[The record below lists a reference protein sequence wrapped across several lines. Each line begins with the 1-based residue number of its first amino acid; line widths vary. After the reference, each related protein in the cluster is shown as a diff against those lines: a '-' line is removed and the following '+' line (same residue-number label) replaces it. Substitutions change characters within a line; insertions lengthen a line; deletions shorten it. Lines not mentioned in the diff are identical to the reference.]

1 MAIARP
7 RLQTLIVSV
16 VCIAAVAIVLLMSKS
31 DKSPN
36 QNIIALEEASSTETY
51 TNSDIGS
58 ASSSTDW
65 KKSFAS
71 GGVATSKSNST
82 STSITDGDNMTAIFG
97 KAALV
102 SYMALKQSGLNTDPN
117 SVDAAGQTVISSA
130 VNSKTPKLYVISD
143 LKTTL
148 RTDAKTLAAF
158 NAAVARSFSLYN
170 VKQNEVVIANL
181 AVAQKDFDLLKKI
194 APIVKNYQQII
205 DSLRNIQTPSVLSM
219 DMINLINGF
228 STMKFNAESLQV
240 LHSDPLRGLLGINN
254 YQDGVQQ
261 IIDAILSMRKN
272 MEARGGKLI
281 FDGTFIN
288 VMLSNS

>member
-16 VCIAAVAIVLLMSKS
+16 VCIAAVAVALFMTKNDRNSEE
-31 DKSPN
+31 
-36 QNIIALEEASSTETY
+36 NIIALGDTKPTETY
-51 TNSDIGS
+51 TTSDINN
-58 ASSSTDW
+58 SSSSADW
-65 KKSFAS
+65 KKSFADGKNS
-71 GGVATSKSNST
+71 TSNST
-82 STSITDGDNMTAIFG
+82 STSSFITDGDSMTAIFG

-102 SYMALKQSGLNTDPN
+102 SYMALKQTGMNTDTN
-117 SVDAAGQTVISSA
+117 SVDAAGQVVISTA
-130 VNSKTPKLYVISD
+130 VNSKTPKLYVLSE

-148 RTDAKTLAAF
+148 RADKDTLNTF
-158 NAAVARSFSLYN
+158 NTAIANSFSLYN
-170 VKQNEVVIANL
+170 VKQNEVVIANS
-181 AVAQKDFDLLKKI
+181 AVAQKNYDLLTKI

-205 DSLRNIQTPSVLSM
+205 DSLKKVQTPSVLSM

-240 LHSDPLRGLLGINN
+240 VHTDPLRGLLGINN
-254 YQDGVQQ
+254 YQDGIQQ
-261 IIDAILSMRKN
+261 IIDAITSMRKN

-288 VMLSNS
+288 VMLSSY